1 MKTTAMILL
10 ISLITFSCKDTAD
23 RADAYD
29 SKEAAIDSMKIEM
42 AKQEAEL
49 ARQKS
54 IDSMKAVQAAKSSKT
69 VERAAISHRTASYE
83 PTANAST
90 GTTAKK
96 KKELSGAAKGAIIG
110 AGVGAV
116 GGAIIN
122 KKNPGAGAVIGGV
135 AGAGVGAGAGA
146 ILESDEKKAE
156 RRANR

>member
-1 MKTTAMILL
+1 ML

-23 RADAYD
+23 RAEAYD
-29 SKEAAIDSMKIEM
+29 SREAAIDSMKVEM

-54 IDSMKAVQAAKSSKT
+54 IDSMKAVQASRARV
-69 VERAAISHRTASYE
+69 VERTAVSHRAASSE
-83 PTANAST
+83 PTANTST
-90 GTTAKK
+90 GTASTAKK